1 MSHSLQHELHLV
13 MYPVF
18 VHCYLDLVLRD
29 FPEDGSVIDDDV
41 VVMFGI
47 IACARLES
55 KRYVV

>member
-1 MSHSLQHELHLV
+1 